1 MTNEEAARILD
12 PATSAEALQPYALDC
27 VMRLAVVEEACRMG
41 AEALR
46 ASGWISVKDGLP
58 DSQADVLVVAYWHE
72 RWQTMIGWHSD
83 AGKKWR
89 VITPHGE
96 RAPGGVTHWMPLPP
110 APEVENAE
118 TK

>member
-12 PATSAEALQPYALDC
+12 PATSAEALRPYELDC

-58 DSQADVLVVAYWHE
+58 DSQADVLVVAFWHE
-72 RWQTMIGWHSD
+72 HWQTMIGWHSD

-96 RAPGGVTHWMPLPP
+96 REPGGVTHWMPLPEP
-110 APEVENAE
+110 PEEE
-118 TK
+118 R